1 MKETICDF
9 IKCYN
14 MWLSCQQGMHCKSCV
29 WKLYVLWTGEQLPT
43 LVGFDNAFLY
53 LRDMASKNV
62 HNRKCGL
69 QFLADITS
77 LIINELN
84 IKIQWNMNCQFV
96 STHSKAGP
104 QLHIKKNL
112 DEINLSPL
120 NNRIFHMVLELFW
133 LWLS

>member
-9 IKCYN
+9 IKCDYHAN
-14 MWLSCQQGMHCKSCV
+14 EACTANHVSESYMYSELVNNFPLLLDSIMH
-29 WKLYVLWTGEQLPT
+29 
-43 LVGFDNAFLY
+43 FLY
-53 LRDMASKNV
+53 SRDMASKNV

-77 LIINELN
+77 LIINKLN

-96 STHSKAGP
+96 STHSKAG
-104 QLHIKKNL
+104 LRIKKKL

-120 NNRIFHMVLELFW
+120 NNTIFHMVLELFW
-133 LWLS
+133 L